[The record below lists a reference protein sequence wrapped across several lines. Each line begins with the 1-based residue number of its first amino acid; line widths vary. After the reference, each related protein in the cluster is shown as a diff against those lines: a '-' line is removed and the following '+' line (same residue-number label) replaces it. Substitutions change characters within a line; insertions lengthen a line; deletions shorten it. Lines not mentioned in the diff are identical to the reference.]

1 MIAECSW
8 LAARRITSFTMG
20 SSVPGS
26 GIAAILRV
34 ELRRSPPGEFAAIA
48 VPRIVLMAGK
58 NVGSTE
64 GAIIST
70 FIHPGNLQYLNP
82 RSQW

>member
-1 MIAECSW
+1 
-8 LAARRITSFTMG
+8 
-20 SSVPGS
+20 
-26 GIAAILRV
+26 
-34 ELRRSPPGEFAAIA
+34 
-48 VPRIVLMAGK
+48 MAGK